1 MPVAAIVLLHP
12 IGLDR
17 ASWQFVDVPDAKAI
31 DLPGHGGA
39 RLLADM
45 SLPSLA
51 DYVCAQVDGVFH
63 LVGLSMGGM
72 VAQHVALRHPDRL
85 ASLVIACA
93 SGTASRD
100 VLDRR
105 AAEVERVGMQGV
117 VEEYL
122 VRWFSE
128 AALADHNQPG
138 VAYAR
143 ERLLADDSHVI
154 AAYWRAM
161 SLHDLLP
168 SLDRISVPTTV
179 IAGSADVSAPE
190 SKMRE
195 VASRIPRARLR
206 VAEGPHMLHLET
218 PGVFAEML
226 ADHLRSAA

>member
-1 MPVAAIVLLHP
+1 MPVTAIVLLHP

-17 ASWQFVDVPDAKAI
+17 ASWQFVDVPDASAI
-31 DLPGHGGA
+31 DLPGHGGT
-39 RLLADM
+39 RPLADM
-45 SLPSLA
+45 SLASLA

-72 VAQHVALRHPDRL
+72 IAQHVAVRHPNRL

-100 VLDRR
+100 VLGKR
-105 AAEVERVGMQGV
+105 AAEVEQDGMQGV

-128 AALADHNQPG
+128 PALADRAHRG

-143 ERLLADDSHVI
+143 ERLLADDAHVI
-154 AAYWRAM
+154 GACWRAM
-161 SLHDLLP
+161 SMHDLLP

-179 IAGSADVSAPE
+179 IAGSADVSAPV

-195 VASRIPRARLR
+195 VADRIPGARLR
-206 VAEGPHMLHLET
+206 VADGPHMLHLEA
-218 PGVFAEML
+218 PGALTEVL
-226 ADHLRSAA
+226 ADHFRSAA